1 MPPAP
6 APAEMSQRTGFLPQ
20 SGKTRLSA
28 VALSARKRGIPASPP
43 VHEGSAMTLQ
53 LRNIAIIAHVD
64 HGKTTLIDSIM
75 KQTGL
80 FRDNQKVAERLMD
93 SGDLEKERGITILAK
108 PTSVVWKDV
117 RINIIDTP
125 GHADFGGEVERVLDM
140 ADGVILLTDAAEGPM
155 PQTKFV
161 LGKALKQGLRPIV
174 VINKIDRPDGRPD
187 AVVDEVFDLFVS
199 LDANDEQLDFPI
211 LYASGRDGWCTAELD
226 APRENLHPL
235 LDVVV
240 AHVPAPDV
248 EPDKPFAMLATLL
261 DSDPFLGRCLTGR
274 VIRGTARVNS
284 AVKAINL
291 DGRQI
296 ESGRLTK
303 LLRFE
308 GTQRVPVD
316 EVQAGDLICIAGL
329 AEASVADTI
338 CDPQVD
344 EALHSTPV
352 DPPTMSVTITV
363 NDSPFAG
370 REGKKVTSTMI
381 RERLLAEAETN
392 VAITFAESAGKDAFE
407 IGGRGELQLGVLV
420 ETMRR
425 EGFEMTVS
433 RPRVLIRNEGG
444 QRLEPVEEVTIDV
457 DEAYASTVVDAMN
470 RRKATM
476 QDMRASG
483 AGKTRIV
490 FLAPS
495 RGLIG
500 YPSRFLTDTRGTGV
514 LNRVFHD
521 YEAYRGDIPG
531 RRNGALIASETGTAV
546 AYALFNLQDR
556 GVMFI
561 DPQTPVYQGMIVGEH
576 SRDNDLEINVLKG
589 KKLTNVRAA
598 GSDEAVAL
606 VPPRRMSLEDM
617 MAYIDSDELLEVT
630 PSSLRLRKRY
640 LLEHE
645 RKKYRRQ
652 IEEDARAYG

>member
-1 MPPAP
+1 
-6 APAEMSQRTGFLPQ
+6 
-20 SGKTRLSA
+20 
-28 VALSARKRGIPASPP
+28 
-43 VHEGSAMTLQ
+43 MTDT

-75 KQTGL
+75 KQAGL
-80 FRDNQKVAERLMD
+80 FRDNQQVAERMMD

-108 PTSVVWKDV
+108 PTSVVWREK

-125 GHADFGGEVERVLDM
+125 GHADFGGEVERVLGM

-211 LYASGRDGWCTAELD
+211 LYASGRDGWCDEELEG
-226 APRENLHPL
+226 PRENLHPL
-235 LDVVV
+235 LDKVLS
-240 AHVPAPDV
+240 HVPAPDV
-248 EPDKPFAMLATLL
+248 APEKPFAMLATLL
-261 DSDPFLGRCLTGR
+261 DSHPFLGRCLTGR
-274 VIRGTARVNS
+274 VIQGTAKVNT

-291 DGRQI
+291 EGEQI
-296 ESGRLTK
+296 EAGRLTK

-308 GTQRVPVD
+308 GTQRVPVE
-316 EVQAGDLICIAGL
+316 EVSAGDLICIAGL
-329 AEASVADTI
+329 TKASVADTI
-338 CDPQVD
+338 CDPQVT
-344 EALHSTPV
+344 EALRSTPV

-370 REGKKVTSTMI
+370 KEGKKVTSTMI

-392 VAITFAESAGKDAFE
+392 VAITFNESAGKDSFE
-407 IGGRGELQLGVLV
+407 IGGRGELQLGVLI

-425 EGFEMTVS
+425 EGFEMNVS
-433 RPRVLIRNEGG
+433 RPRVLIRHENG
-444 QRLEPVEEVTIDV
+444 QRMEPVEEVTIDV
-457 DEAYASTVVDAMN
+457 DEEYASTVVDAMN

-476 QDMRASG
+476 QDMRSSG
-483 AGKTRIV
+483 AGKSRIV

-500 YPSRFLTDTRGTGV
+500 YPSRFLTETRGTGV
-514 LNRVFHD
+514 LNRVFYG
-521 YEAYRGDIPG
+521 YEAYKGDIPG

-561 DPQTPVYQGMIVGEH
+561 DPQVPVYQGMIVGEH

-598 GSDEAVAL
+598 GSDEAVTL
-606 VPPRRMSLEDM
+606 TPPRRMSLEDM

-630 PSSLRLRKRY
+630 PVSLRLRKRY

-645 RKKYRRQ
+645 RKKFKRQ
-652 IEEDARAYG
+652 LEEEERAAS